1 MSAIRVSLKKVL
13 TISVSALALLSCATP
28 PKTELIQLRWPE
40 PPLTTRI
47 AFVKLLASEQDLGR
61 ETTWKETFV
70 EFLTGERPP
79 RWHLYEPMDVAVSDD
94 GKRLYASDFGQ
105 LQVFVFDLVNRQV
118 KLWGPF
124 DRPFGLALDR
134 KENLYVVEQA
144 SATIHVLDREG
155 KKIKAIRHPDLV
167 RPADIVIDRERGRLY
182 VADPARKSSEEH
194 TVKIFDMEGNLVGK
208 IGEGK
213 GEAPGRLY
221 FPTYLA
227 LDHSGNLYVSSTLNA
242 RVDVF
247 SPEGKYLKSIG
258 QRGNAFG
265 MFDKP
270 KGIALDRFDN
280 VYVADS
286 GWSNVQIF
294 NQQGQVLLFFGGRG
308 AYPGLLKNP
317 TGLAIDK
324 DNRIYVADLLN
335 YRVTVYQLINTTAED
350 SLMQLPPQPKIP
362 QGSRENE
369 RLEYEQ

>member
-13 TISVSALALLSCATP
+13 TIVVAALALLSCATA
-28 PKTELIQLRWPE
+28 KKEELIQLRWPE

-47 AFVKLLASEQDLGR
+47 EFVKLLASEQDLGR
-61 ETTWKETFV
+61 EATWKETFI
-70 EFLTGERPP
+70 EFLTGQRPP
-79 RWHLYEPMDVAVSDD
+79 RWHLYEPMDIAVSDD
-94 GKRLYASDFGQ
+94 GKQLYVSDFGQ

-134 KENLYVVEQA
+134 NENLYVVEQA
-144 SATIHVLDREG
+144 SATIHVLNREG
-155 KKIKAIRHPDLV
+155 KKIKVIRHSDLV
-167 RPADIVIDRERGRLY
+167 RPAGIVIDRERGHLY
-182 VADPARKSSEEH
+182 VADPARKESQEH
-194 TVKIFDMEGNLVGK
+194 TVKIFDLEGNLVGK
-208 IGEGK
+208 IGKGK
-213 GEAPGRLY
+213 GEAQGQLY

-227 LDHSGNLYVSSTLNA
+227 LDHSGNLYVSSTMNA

-247 SPEGKYLKSIG
+247 SPDGKYLKSIG
-258 QRGNAFG
+258 ARGNAFG

-270 KGIALDRFDN
+270 KGVALDRFDN
-280 VYVADS
+280 VYVVDS

-317 TGLAIDK
+317 TGVAIDK

-335 YRVTVYQLINTTAED
+335 YRLDVYQLVNTTAAD
-350 SLMQLPPQPKIP
+350 SLMQVPVQPEMP
-362 QGSRENE
+362 QGSHETQQP
-369 RLEYEQ
+369 EYGP